1 MADQYNILE
10 DAVRDMF
17 VRAVW
22 SHKIQEKQADIFQ
35 KQYKWMETVSIICAS
50 LTSVGILSTIFT
62 DELWIKS
69 VSAVLSF
76 VTVFVAAYFK
86 SFDLNKLTKAHKE
99 AANRLLIVRN
109 EITCL
114 LTSIKLKE
122 KTVSEL
128 EDRYRELM
136 DKANEIYMAVPTT
149 TDQAVKMAKDALQ
162 VTEDNTFSEEEI
174 DSYLPPALKKEGKN
188 ELSCIKAR

>member
-17 VRAVW
+17 ARAVW
-22 SHKIQEKQADIFQ
+22 SHKIQEKQADIYQ
-35 KQYKWMETVSIICAS
+35 KQYKWMETVSIMCAS
-50 LTSVGILSTIFT
+50 LTSVGILSTLFT
-62 DELWIKS
+62 DQFWIKI

-76 VTVFVAAYFK
+76 ASVFVAAYFR

-99 AANRLLIVRN
+99 AANKLLIVRN

-122 KTVSEL
+122 KPVVEL

-136 DKANEIYMAVPTT
+136 DKANEVYKDAPTT
-149 TDQAVKMAKDALQ
+149 TDKAVKLAKEALL
-162 VTEDNTFSEEEI
+162 VTGDNTFSEEEI
-174 DSYLPPALKKEGKN
+174 DSYIPAALQKGGKK
-188 ELSCIKAR
+188 